1 MMIVLFGAKIF
12 KQNEKGKNGNKI
24 HQRKK
29 KTIIYKKERKYIVAS
44 KRTERRLFCGRSEVV
59 LGLFSEVRQVIY
71 IEKLTALKCVHG
83 ELELVHAGAEERA
96 FSK

>member
-1 MMIVLFGAKIF
+1 MKR
-12 KQNEKGKNGNKI
+12 EKMEIKFT
-24 HQRKK
+24 REK

-44 KRTERRLFCGRSEVV
+44 KRTERRLFSGRSEVV